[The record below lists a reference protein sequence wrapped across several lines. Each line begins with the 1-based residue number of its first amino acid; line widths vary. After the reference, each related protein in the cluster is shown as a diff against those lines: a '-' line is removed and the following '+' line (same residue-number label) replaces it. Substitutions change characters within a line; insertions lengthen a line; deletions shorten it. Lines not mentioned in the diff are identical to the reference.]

1 MPTVG
6 GRCPGP
12 SRSKVGPPG
21 GQARNLGAALLD
33 ISTIV
38 LIINLVLT
46 ILVLIMLAV
55 RRPGGG
61 VGPASPADERA
72 LSSLGADIRQD
83 LSAQRQELGAA
94 INEGQ
99 RALDARVSTTLRE
112 HKVAADQAVEL
123 QRSTQSELRG
133 NLDQGLAHLRDKFH
147 EHAQAVLAGD
157 AALRTSVGT
166 NFDELRLAN
175 EAKLE
180 KIREAVERLEQSN
193 TAALAKNAER
203 VQVLTDQNA
212 VKQQE
217 LQDLLRVE
225 FDSMK
230 SSNERKLE
238 AVKATIEQLQVSN
251 ADKQGQLQES
261 MRQELDKLRT
271 GNEAK
276 LEKMRETVDEK
287 LQGTLEKRL
296 GESFALVSERLELVQ
311 RGLGEMQALASD
323 VGGLK
328 RVLTNVKSR
337 GSWGEVQLS
346 RQLEDLL
353 THEQYVQNLVVKE
366 GTTESVEFAVK
377 LPGRTPDEAVYLPID
392 SKLPQEDYERL
403 LNAQEAGDKA
413 LVDVAAKTL
422 ERAILTQAK
431 LISSKYI
438 SPPKTTD
445 FAIMY
450 LPTEGLFA
458 EVVRQPGLASK
469 LQNDHRVLI
478 TGPTTLMSLLN
489 SLQMGFR
496 TLAIEQR
503 SSEVWK
509 VLSAAKD
516 EFQKYGD
523 VWDKLEKQLATA
535 QKTVSEAGVRTR
547 AVARKLRD
555 VETLEIEQPAALPGG
570 LQESEEV
577 AELAGLEPTS
587 KS

>member
-1 MPTVG
+1 
-6 GRCPGP
+6 
-12 SRSKVGPPG
+12 
-21 GQARNLGAALLD
+21 
-33 ISTIV
+33 
-38 LIINLVLT
+38 
-46 ILVLIMLAV
+46 
-55 RRPGGG
+55 
-61 VGPASPADERA
+61 
-72 LSSLGADIRQD
+72 
-83 LSAQRQELGAA
+83 
-94 INEGQ
+94 
-99 RALDARVSTTLRE
+99 
-112 HKVAADQAVEL
+112 
-123 QRSTQSELRG
+123 
-133 NLDQGLAHLRDKFH
+133 
-147 EHAQAVLAGD
+147 
-157 AALRTSVGT
+157 
-166 NFDELRLAN
+166 
-175 EAKLE
+175 
-180 KIREAVERLEQSN
+180 
-193 TAALAKNAER
+193 
-203 VQVLTDQNA
+203 
-212 VKQQE
+212 
-217 LQDLLRVE
+217 
-225 FDSMK
+225 
-230 SSNERKLE
+230 
-238 AVKATIEQLQVSN
+238 
-251 ADKQGQLQES
+251 
-261 MRQELDKLRT
+261 
-271 GNEAK
+271 
-276 LEKMRETVDEK
+276 
-287 LQGTLEKRL
+287 
-296 GESFALVSERLELVQ
+296 VQ

-366 GTTESVEFAVK
+366 GTSESVEFAVK
-377 LPGRTPDEAVYLPID
+377 LPGRSSDEAVYLPID

-403 LNAQEAGDKA
+403 LNAQEVGDKA

-422 ERAILTQAK
+422 EKAIVTQAK

-438 SPPKTTD
+438 TPPKTTD

-555 VETLEIEQPAALPGG
+555 VETLEIEQPAVLPGG
-570 LQESEEV
+570 LEESEGL
-577 AELAGLEPTS
+577 AELAGLEPTP
-587 KS
+587 

>member
-1 MPTVG
+1 M
-6 GRCPGP
+6 
-12 SRSKVGPPG
+12 
-21 GQARNLGAALLD
+21 LD

-46 ILVLIMLAV
+46 IVVLVVLTTRRNGAGSASHVDEGTLAV
-55 RRPGGG
+55 
-61 VGPASPADERA
+61 
-72 LSSLGADIRQD
+72 LGSGLRQE
-83 LSAQRQELGAA
+83 LSAQRQELSSA
-94 INEGQ
+94 ITEGH
-99 RALDARVSTTLRE
+99 RALDARVTSTLRE
-112 HKVAADQAVEL
+112 HKSSADQAVEV
-123 QRSTQSELRG
+123 QRSTQAELRG
-133 NLDQGLAHLRDKFH
+133 NVDQGLAHLRDKFH

-157 AALRTSVGT
+157 AALRQSLDARFDQLRVG
-166 NFDELRLAN
+166 N

-180 KIREAVERLEQSN
+180 KIREAVEKLEQSN
-193 TAALAKNAER
+193 ADALNRNAER

-212 VKQQE
+212 AKQQE
-217 LQDLLRVE
+217 LQDLLRAE
-225 FDSMK
+225 FGGMK
-230 SSNERKLE
+230 TGNEEKLE
-238 AVKATIEQLQVSN
+238 AVKTTIEQLQVSN
-251 ADKQGQLQES
+251 AEKQSQLQDS
-261 MRQELDKLRT
+261 MRLELDKLRI

-353 THEQYVQNLVVKE
+353 THDQYVQNLVVKE
-366 GTTESVEFAVK
+366 ATTESVEFAVK
-377 LPGRTPDEAVYLPID
+377 LPGRGADDPVYLPID

-403 LNAQEAGDKA
+403 LNAQEGGDKA
-413 LVDVAAKTL
+413 LVDAATKTL
-422 ERAILTQAK
+422 EKAILAQAK
-431 LISSKYI
+431 TISSKYI
-438 SPPKTTD
+438 APPRTTD

-469 LQNDHRVLI
+469 LQNEHRVLI

-547 AVARKLRD
+547 AVARKLRG
-555 VETLEIEQPAALPGG
+555 VETLEVEHPAVLPGQ
-570 LQESEEV
+570 LPQSDEV
-577 AELAGLEPTS
+577 AELVGLDATP
-587 KS
+587 